1 MVARPQFSPMPTSA
15 KGAARPLAAKGAWS
29 RGPPGQTPAAPRWGT
44 DWACS
49 ACGLDNWAT
58 RWTCRGSDCCGV
70 RALPAKGGTPQ
81 ARPLE
86 GRAPATAEDRARR
99 AAALAAAAATAEE
112 EGDEE
117 LAAALR
123 ASGEALLPRPDKRT
137 LEAKLAGARG
147 WKDRAEKRLE
157 RARAALE
164 EATEALSLADAE
176 HDEASDACETLQTE
190 LLEQRNVT
198 AGWGHAPA
206 PRAASPP
213 APTGPAPSLPPPAA
227 PADLL
232 NAVHRL
238 LLEKAVCDPGAT
250 AEAKSAA
257 EGAAAAQAYLEQIA
271 TALQIPA
278 TTAAPTQL
286 DTGTQATPA
295 APGETAGA
303 GHGPVRKSAAPR
315 PAPFG

>member
-1 MVARPQFSPMPTSA
+1 MGARPQSSPMPTPA

-29 RGPPGQTPAAPRWGT
+29 RGPPGQMPAAPRWGA
-44 DWACS
+44 DWVCS

-70 RALPAKGGTPQ
+70 RAPPTKGGSPLACPQ
-81 ARPLE
+81 E

-99 AAALAAAAATAEE
+99 AAALTAAAATAEE

-117 LAAALR
+117 LAASLR

-137 LEAKLAGARG
+137 LEARLAGARG

-164 EATEALSLADAE
+164 DATEALRLADTE
-176 HDEASDACETLQTE
+176 HDQASDACETLQTE

-198 AGWGHAPA
+198 AGWGHALTPRPA
-206 PRAASPP
+206 CPP
-213 APTGPAPSLPPPAA
+213 APVGPAPPLPPPAA

-238 LLEKAVCDPGAT
+238 LLARAVCEPGAT
-250 AEAKSAA
+250 PEAKVAA

-271 TALQIPA
+271 TALQIPG
-278 TTAAPTQL
+278 TTMAPTQL
-286 DTGTQATPA
+286 DTGTQATLA
-295 APGETAGA
+295 ALGGDAGM
-303 GHGPVRKSAAPR
+303 GHGPVRTTAAPR